1 MEEED
6 KTQKEKEQSSDA
18 STVKKV
24 NPMIFVGVG
33 VIVVLAIGAFLLN
46 QKRTPTPNEEGIEG
60 AHMTQGSA
68 AEESMEGTSEA
79 VNEGDNQ
86 INNSSQPAMTDM
98 TVGNESSSQAV
109 EVQVEG
115 GNYYFKPNSITVK
128 EGQPVKITLT
138 SVEGTHD
145 FVIDEFNVKTQTV
158 NADQSTSVE
167 FTPDKTGSFEFY
179 CSVANHR
186 ALGMKGTLIVQ

>member
-60 AHMTQGSA
+60 THMTQGSA